1 MSAQLK
7 AQMPDDDH
15 LDLLLETLVAQAAM
29 LARACFAYGNTA
41 RGVMA
46 SELCQHIKSLRR
58 PEAQREIDRKDA
70 ARANA
75 MRAE

>member
-1 MSAQLK
+1 MSAQLT
-7 AQMPDDDH
+7 AQMTDDEH
-15 LDLLLETLVAQAAM
+15 LDLLHETLVTQAAM
-29 LARACFAYGNTA
+29 LAKACFWYGNTA

-46 SELCQHIKSLRR
+46 SELCRHIKSLRR
-58 PEAQREIDRKDA
+58 PEVQREIDRKDA